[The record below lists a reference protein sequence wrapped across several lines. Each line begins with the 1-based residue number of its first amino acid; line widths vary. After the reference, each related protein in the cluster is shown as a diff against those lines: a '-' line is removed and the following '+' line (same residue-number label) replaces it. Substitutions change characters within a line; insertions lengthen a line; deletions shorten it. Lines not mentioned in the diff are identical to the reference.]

1 MTVLSVF
8 PEPMTCPSL
17 SSISTLMYGSVIIS
31 IGSLVPA
38 LPFILPFTTGL
49 GGGVVSVVLTGLE
62 TELFGRAHC
71 QLLLHKHCLQ
81 ELVLLV

>member
-1 MTVLSVF
+1 
-8 PEPMTCPSL
+8 
-17 SSISTLMYGSVIIS
+17 MYGSVIIS

-62 TELFGRAHC
+62 TELFGRAA
-71 QLLLHKHCLQ
+71 LS
-81 ELVLLV
+81 VAFT

>member
-8 PEPMTCPSL
+8 QEPMTCPSL

-38 LPFILPFTTGL
+38 LPFILPLLLWFRY
-49 GGGVVSVVLTGLE
+49 GGVVSVVLTGLE
-62 TELFGRAHC
+62 TELFGRAA
-71 QLLLHKHCLQ
+71 LS
-81 ELVLLV
+81 VAFT

>member
-62 TELFGRAHC
+62 TELFGRAA
-71 QLLLHKHCLQ
+71 LSVALHKHCLQ